1 MKRHLVENDINKM
14 KSLIDYNIGETISEQ
29 EEKYGNCSGSNSIEP
44 PIIGEI
50 KLGKNKE
57 GKPTNIIRQICELVD
72 GPISAEVI
80 ALIGAHVATI
90 PFNVIEQLS
99 KHPLTDMGIKNFLAD
114 WEKVKNR

>member
-1 MKRHLVENDINKM
+1 MKFFIDTANIN
-14 KSLIDYNIGETISEQ
+14 
-29 EEKYGNCSGSNSIEP
+29 
-44 PIIGEI
+44 EI
-50 KLGKNKE
+50 KEAASIGILDGVTTNPTLLSREE
-57 GKPTNIIRQICELVD
+57 GKPTDIIRQICEIID